1 MGIDVSQI
9 DTGTTLGQV
18 TLFIVV
24 VVGGIVTL
32 RPVLKDLRKSKGQKN
47 YAVLSS
53 EMEAVKRE
61 LNFSIKIQRHNSEWQ
76 IVARELIRLMRL
88 EMVDSGVDINSN
100 IENLTR
106 RLEEIEDRDIYSDHI
121 LIKEEEE

>member
-18 TLFIVV
+18 TLLILAIA
-24 VVGGIVTL
+24 GGIATL
-32 RPVLKDLRKSKGQKN
+32 RPVLKDLQKSKGQKN

-88 EMVDSGVDINSN
+88 EMVDSGVEISSN
-100 IENLTR
+100 VENLTR

-121 LIKEEEE
+121 LIKEEED